1 MGSGTKMEEVASGSV
16 SSPMEKASEPKG
28 YIFWNA
34 QKVDQIE
41 WDLFPDPSKILNLV
55 PYWSVRIGIAWIK
68 YPMPWISFRLKYQQ
82 VPSVPINTGQFPTL
96 PDYA

>member
-16 SSPMEKASEPKG
+16 SSLMEKASEPKG

-41 WDLFPDPSKILNLV
+41 
-55 PYWSVRIGIAWIK
+55 
-68 YPMPWISFRLKYQQ
+68 
-82 VPSVPINTGQFPTL
+82 
-96 PDYA
+96 